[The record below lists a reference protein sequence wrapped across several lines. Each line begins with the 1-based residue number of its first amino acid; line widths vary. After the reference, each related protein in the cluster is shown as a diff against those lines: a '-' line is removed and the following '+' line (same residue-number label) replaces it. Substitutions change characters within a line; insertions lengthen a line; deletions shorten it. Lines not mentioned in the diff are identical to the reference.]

1 MEYLMKKLLLLPLLL
16 SNTLAQEFTTSVYEI
31 GMHDRYVVCQTYVAP
46 VVTIREEPSGHDKLM
61 KAYDNIIQSSQQ
73 SIASMRA
80 QSAEWELQ
88 RQTQELEE
96 QTRLLRKIANE

>member
-1 MEYLMKKLLLLPLLL
+1 MKKLLLLLPLLL
-16 SNTLAQEFTTSVYEI
+16 SNVIAQDFTTSVYEI

-46 VVTIREEPSGHDKLM
+46 VVTIREESGHDKLM
-61 KAYDNIIQSSQQ
+61 KAYDDIIQSSRQRV
-73 SIASMRA
+73 AEMRA

>member
-16 SNTLAQEFTTSVYEI
+16 SNTLAQDFTTSVYEI

-46 VVTIREEPSGHDKLM
+46 VVTIREESGHEKLM

>member
-1 MEYLMKKLLLLPLLL
+1 MKKLLLLPLLL
-16 SNTLAQEFTTSVYEI
+16 SNTLAQDFTTSVYEI
-31 GMHDRYVVCQTYVAP
+31 GMHDRYVVSQTYVAP
-46 VVTIREEPSGHDKLM
+46 VVTIREPSSHEKLM

-88 RQTQELEE
+88 RQTQELQE

>member
-16 SNTLAQEFTTSVYEI
+16 SNTLAQDFTTSVYEI

-46 VVTIREEPSGHDKLM
+46 VVTIREESGHEKLM

-88 RQTQELEE
+88 RQTQELQE